1 MIKKVFKQIDEA
13 GIKTGTRVLC
23 AVSGGI
29 DSSVM
34 LTVLN
39 DFGFDCIVAH
49 CNFKLRA
56 EESDGDE
63 QFVRKLA
70 ESFEMKFLGASFD
83 TNEYA
88 AATGLSVQMA
98 ARELRYNWFN
108 EMATVHKC
116 EFIALAHN
124 SDDQVETVITNLI
137 RGTGVRGLTGMK
149 FVKDNLFRPLLS
161 ISRKEIEK
169 FATDNAIEFRTDST
183 NKTVKYSRNK
193 IRHQVIPLLEEIN
206 SSAKQNI
213 LKSVNYLSDT
223 EDVLAAYTSEC
234 RQKCLCY
241 ESDKIIIDLN
251 ELLKFAAHK
260 TVLFEI
266 LIKEGIPK
274 SLAADAINLLDSE
287 TGKSCK
293 FLSITILRDR
303 NKLIIDKNT
312 STSNHKSFIVEESD
326 FSKLET
332 IGIFASI
339 VDYNG
344 NLQINKSRNF
354 AYLDYEK
361 VKFPLIVRS
370 WRDGDRFRPFG
381 MKNFRKLSD
390 FFKDEKLSKF
400 DKESVKIV
408 ESDGKI
414 VWIAGLRIDDR
425 YRVSTTTKKVLILES
440 IK

>member
-1 MIKKVFKQIDEA
+1 MIKEVFKQIDDA

-63 QFVRKLA
+63 QFVKKLA
-70 ESFEMKFLGASFD
+70 EGFEMKFLSASFD
-83 TNEYA
+83 THEYA
-88 AATGLSVQMA
+88 EATGLSIQMA

-108 EMATVHKC
+108 EMAAAHKC

-124 SDDQVETVITNLI
+124 SDDQTETVITNLI

-149 FVKDNLFRPLLS
+149 FVKDKLFRPLLD
-161 ISRKEIEK
+161 ISRKEIEQ
-169 FATDNAIEFRTDST
+169 FAAANNIEFRTDST

-193 IRHQVIPLLEEIN
+193 IRHLVIPLLEEIN

-213 LKSVNYLSDT
+213 LKSVSYLSDT
-223 EDVLAAYTSEC
+223 EEIMAAYTDEC
-234 RQKCLCY
+234 SRKCRFL
-241 ESDKIIIDLN
+241 EADKMIIDIN
-251 ELLKFAAHK
+251 ELLKCAAYK

-274 SLAADAINLLDSE
+274 SLAVDSINLLNSE

-293 FLSITILRDR
+293 FLNITILRNR

-312 STSNHKSFIVEESD
+312 SILSHKSLIVEESNLWE
-326 FSKLET
+326 LEA
-332 IGIFASI
+332 IGISAAI
-339 VDYNG
+339 LNYDR
-344 NLQINKSRNF
+344 NLKINKTATF
-354 AYLDYEK
+354 AYLDFEK
-361 VKFPLIVRS
+361 LKFPLIVRS
-370 WRDGDRFRPFG
+370 WQDGDRFRPFG
-381 MKNFRKLSD
+381 MKHFRKLSD
-390 FFKDEKLSKF
+390 FLKDEKLNKF
-400 DKESVKIV
+400 EKESVKIV
-408 ESDGKI
+408 ESDSKI
-414 VWIAGLRIDDR
+414 VWIAGLRSDDR
-425 YRVSTTTKKVLILES
+425 FRVTENTKRVLVLELV
-440 IK
+440 K

>member
-1 MIKKVFKQIDEA
+1 M
-13 GIKTGTRVLC
+13 
-23 AVSGGI
+23 
-29 DSSVM
+29 
-34 LTVLN
+34 
-39 DFGFDCIVAH
+39 
-49 CNFKLRA
+49 
-56 EESDGDE
+56 
-63 QFVRKLA
+63 
-70 ESFEMKFLGASFD
+70 
-83 TNEYA
+83 
-88 AATGLSVQMA
+88 
-98 ARELRYNWFN
+98 
-108 EMATVHKC
+108 
-116 EFIALAHN
+116 
-124 SDDQVETVITNLI
+124 
-137 RGTGVRGLTGMK
+137 
-149 FVKDNLFRPLLS
+149 
-161 ISRKEIEK
+161 
-169 FATDNAIEFRTDST
+169 
-183 NKTVKYSRNK
+183 
-193 IRHQVIPLLEEIN
+193 
-206 SSAKQNI
+206 
-213 LKSVNYLSDT
+213 NYLSDT
-223 EDVLAAYTSEC
+223 EDILATYTSEC

-293 FLSITILRDR
+293 FLNITILRDR
-303 NKLIIDKNT
+303 SKLIIDKNA

-326 FSKLET
+326 LSKLET

-339 VDYNG
+339 VDYNS

-400 DKESVKIV
+400 DKESVRIV

-414 VWIAGLRIDDR
+414 VWIAGLRIEDR
-425 YRVSTTTKKVLILES
+425 YRVPTITKKVLFLES
-440 IK
+440 LK

>member
-39 DFGFDCIVAH
+39 DFGFECIVAH

-161 ISRKEIEK
+161 ISRKEIEQ
-169 FATDNAIEFRTDST
+169 FATDNTIEFRTD
-183 NKTVKYSRNK
+183 
-193 IRHQVIPLLEEIN
+193 
-206 SSAKQNI
+206 
-213 LKSVNYLSDT
+213 
-223 EDVLAAYTSEC
+223 
-234 RQKCLCY
+234 
-241 ESDKIIIDLN
+241 
-251 ELLKFAAHK
+251 
-260 TVLFEI
+260 
-266 LIKEGIPK
+266 
-274 SLAADAINLLDSE
+274 
-287 TGKSCK
+287 
-293 FLSITILRDR
+293 
-303 NKLIIDKNT
+303 
-312 STSNHKSFIVEESD
+312 
-326 FSKLET
+326 
-332 IGIFASI
+332 
-339 VDYNG
+339 
-344 NLQINKSRNF
+344 
-354 AYLDYEK
+354 
-361 VKFPLIVRS
+361 
-370 WRDGDRFRPFG
+370 
-381 MKNFRKLSD
+381 
-390 FFKDEKLSKF
+390 
-400 DKESVKIV
+400 
-408 ESDGKI
+408 
-414 VWIAGLRIDDR
+414 
-425 YRVSTTTKKVLILES
+425 
-440 IK
+440 

>member
-1 MIKKVFKQIDEA
+1 
-13 GIKTGTRVLC
+13 
-23 AVSGGI
+23 
-29 DSSVM
+29 
-34 LTVLN
+34 
-39 DFGFDCIVAH
+39 
-49 CNFKLRA
+49 
-56 EESDGDE
+56 
-63 QFVRKLA
+63 
-70 ESFEMKFLGASFD
+70 
-83 TNEYA
+83 
-88 AATGLSVQMA
+88 
-98 ARELRYNWFN
+98 
-108 EMATVHKC
+108 
-116 EFIALAHN
+116 LAHN
-124 SDDQVETVITNLI
+124 SDDQAETVITNLI

-149 FVKDNLFRPLLS
+149 FVKDKLFRPLLS

-169 FATDNAIEFRTDST
+169 FASDNNIEFRTDST

-193 IRHQVIPLLEEIN
+193 IRHLVIPLLEEIN

-223 EDVLAAYTSEC
+223 EDILAAYTSEC
-234 RQKCLCY
+234 RQKCLY
-241 ESDKIIIDLN
+241 FESHKIIIDLN

-293 FLSITILRDR
+293 FLNITILRDR
-303 NKLIIDKNT
+303 SKLIIDKNT
-312 STSNHKSFIVEESD
+312 SVSDHKSFIVEESD
-326 FSKLET
+326 LSKLEA

-339 VDYNG
+339 VDYNS
-344 NLQINKSRNF
+344 NLQLNKSGSY

-361 VKFPLIVRS
+361 VKFPLKIRS
-370 WRDGDRFRPFG
+370 WQDGDRFRPFG

-390 FFKDEKLSKF
+390 FLKDEKLSKF

-425 YRVSTTTKKVLILES
+425 YRIADNTKRVLILDLRQ
-440 IK
+440 

>member
-1 MIKKVFKQIDEA
+1 MIKKVFKQIDDA

-63 QFVRKLA
+63 QFVKKLA
-70 ESFEMKFLGASFD
+70 ETFEMKFLCASFD
-83 TNEYA
+83 TNEYT

-108 EMATVHKC
+108 EMAAVHKC
-116 EFIALAHN
+116 EYIALAHN

-149 FVKDNLFRPLLS
+149 FVKDKLFRPLLS

-169 FATDNAIEFRTDST
+169 FASDNNIEFRTDST

-193 IRHQVIPLLEEIN
+193 IRHLVIPLLEEIN

-223 EDVLAAYTSEC
+223 EDILAAYTSEC
-234 RQKCLCY
+234 RQKCLY
-241 ESDKIIIDLN
+241 FESNKIIIDLN

-293 FLSITILRDR
+293 FLNITILRDR
-303 NKLIIDKNT
+303 SKLIIDKNT
-312 STSNHKSFIVEESD
+312 SVSDHKSFIVEESD
-326 FSKLET
+326 LSKLEA

-339 VDYNG
+339 VDYNS
-344 NLQINKSRNF
+344 NLQLNKSGSY

-361 VKFPLIVRS
+361 VKFPLKIRS
-370 WRDGDRFRPFG
+370 WQDGDRFRPFG

-425 YRVSTTTKKVLILES
+425 YRIADNTKRVLILDLRQ
-440 IK
+440 